1 MRKQVV
7 MKSLRRLRLLFR
19 KEQLNEQLSDEMSF
33 HLEKQIELNLAAGM
47 SAEEARYA
55 ALRKFGGIEQV
66 KEECRDTWGLRF
78 IETIIQDLS
87 YGVRMLGKNPGVT
100 AVAVISLALGI
111 GANTAMFS
119 VTNVMLLRALPV
131 RSPQELVEFVRLAPD
146 GGMMTNLPYP
156 VYDHLRKNTTVLSG
170 AFAFT
175 ADTRILRSG
184 AGSAPLQVHEVS
196 GSFFPT
202 LGVKPLLGRAID
214 LSDDRPNA
222 EHQV

>member
-78 IETIIQDLS
+78 IDTLLQDIRFGLRLL
-87 YGVRMLGKNPGVT
+87 VKNPGFT
-100 AVAVISLALGI
+100 AVAILTLAIGI
-111 GANTAMFS
+111 GANTAIFS
-119 VTNVMLLRALPV
+119 LIDAVMLRMLPV
-131 RSPQELVEFVRLAPD
+131 QRPSELRLVGMVDPQSTGEGDTEFTNPLWEQVRDRQDVFSGVFAWGDDRFDLAQ
-146 GGMMTNLPYP
+146 GG
-156 VYDHLRKNTTVLSG
+156 
-170 AFAFT
+170 A
-175 ADTRILRSG
+175 
-184 AGSAPLQVHEVS
+184 VHYANGIWVS
-196 GSFFPT
+196 GDFFKT
-202 LGVKPLLGRAID
+202 LELRPAAGRLLTA
-214 LSDDRPNA
+214 SDDRRG
-222 EHQV
+222 